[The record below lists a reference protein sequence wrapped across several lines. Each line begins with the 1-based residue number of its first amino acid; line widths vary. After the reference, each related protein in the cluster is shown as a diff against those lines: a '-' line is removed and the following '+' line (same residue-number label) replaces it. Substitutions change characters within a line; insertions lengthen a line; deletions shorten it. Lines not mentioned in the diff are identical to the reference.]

1 MFRISEKHE
10 AGQCAVVS
18 SAATDPVGVLK
29 IKDDM
34 VPISCTM
41 VHQEEPGDVAHHRSE
56 GKEVELGGTKA
67 EDASPVHA
75 GPVGTEPS
83 EVERTSCRSN
93 VLLLVPLTLGV
104 EKVRLPVSELL
115 NVVSKH

>member
-1 MFRISEKHE
+1 
-10 AGQCAVVS
+10 
-18 SAATDPVGVLK
+18 
-29 IKDDM
+29 
-34 VPISCTM
+34 M
-41 VHQEEPGDVAHHRSE
+41 VHPEEPGDVAHHRSE

-93 VLLLVPLTLGV
+93 VLLLVPLDAGRGEGALACKRIVECSVQTLMKASWQG
-104 EKVRLPVSELL
+104 SSDW
-115 NVVSKH
+115 N